1 MPFSHAIDGRVVH
14 VAWYGAVTAE
24 DIAALEQELPAISR
38 SLGFAA
44 DVLHT
49 FVGVTSADFSPTAA
63 FASSRRMQ
71 QAAIPN
77 PIRVAM
83 VVVTKENEFLA
94 TIFKTLNHSPSIE
107 MKVFF
112 DEPSARRWLART

>member
-1 MPFSHAIDGRVVH
+1 MPFSHAIDGRVVQ

-24 DIAALEQELPAISR
+24 DLAALEQEMPVLSR
-38 SLGFAA
+38 GLGFAP

-49 FVGVTSADFSPTAA
+49 FDGVTSAEFSPTAA

-71 QAAIPN
+71 QVAIPN

-94 TIFKTLNHSPSIE
+94 TLFKTLNHSPSIE

-112 DEPSARRWLART
+112 EEVSARRWLART